1 MVLPCK
7 PNKTKPK
14 DVNRNHATLTAV
26 IALGL
31 LTLTATASRADDTD
45 ATTNAITAP
54 PISPYQPFTV
64 GGEFGTT
71 GYGGGANW
79 RFSDHFGVGGAFDYL
94 YASYNHTIEGNGY
107 NVNLKLQTE
116 PVSLNWYPWKNH
128 SFRFGVGALFNQN
141 HSSGTATGNNLDL
154 NGTTYSG
161 TLNLDLKQQP
171 VNPYLS
177 IGGNLYF
184 DKRHHVSLG
193 GELGVF
199 YTGEPRV
206 TLTANTVPP
215 ANPADVQ
222 GEINQITHYARYAQ
236 FWPVLKV
243 SLNYS
248 F

>member
-1 MVLPCK
+1 MNSKKHLFNGVTVVGLF
-7 PNKTKPK
+7 
-14 DVNRNHATLTAV
+14 TLTT
-26 IALGL
+26 I
-31 LTLTATASRADDTD
+31 TCRADDTD
-45 ATTNAITAP
+45 TSTNSITAP
-54 PISPYQPFTV
+54 PLSPYQPITV
-64 GGEFGTT
+64 GAEIGTT

-79 RFSDHFGVGGAFDYL
+79 RFSDHFGIGGAFDYL
-94 YASYNHTIEGNGY
+94 SASYNHTIEGNAY
-107 NVNLKLQTE
+107 DVNLKLQSE
-116 PVSLNWYPWKNH
+116 PVMLSWYPWKNH
-128 SFRFGVGALFNQN
+128 SFRINAGALFNQF
-141 HSSGTATGNNLDL
+141 HSTGTATGNNLDL
-154 NGTTYSG
+154 NGTTYTG

-184 DKRHHVSLG
+184 DKGHHVSLG

-222 GEINQITHYARYAQ
+222 AEQNQITHYARYAE

>member
-1 MVLPCK
+1 M
-7 PNKTKPK
+7 T
-14 DVNRNHATLTAV
+14 
-26 IALGL
+26 
-31 LTLTATASRADDTD
+31 SRADDTNATTNTISTD
-45 ATTNAITAP
+45 AITTNAITAR
-54 PISPYQPFTV
+54 PISPYQPFTI
-64 GGEFGTT
+64 GGEIGTT

-94 YASYNHTIEGNGY
+94 SASYNHTIENNGY

-116 PVSLNWYPWKNH
+116 PVTLNWYPWKDH
-128 SFRFGVGALFNQN
+128 SFRFSVGALFNQN
-141 HSSGTATGNNLDL
+141 HSSGTASGNNLDL
-154 NGTTYSG
+154 NGTPYSG

-177 IGGNLYF
+177 MGGNLYF
-184 DKRHHVSLG
+184 DKGHHVSLG

-206 TLTANTVPP
+206 SLTTSPP

>member
-1 MVLPCK
+1 M
-7 PNKTKPK
+7 
-14 DVNRNHATLTAV
+14 NRNPTTLAAA

-31 LTLTATASRADDTD
+31 LALTVTTSRADEPG

-54 PISPYQPFTV
+54 PISPYQPFTA

-71 GYGGGANW
+71 GYGAGANW
-79 RFSDHFGVGGAFDYL
+79 RFSDHFGIGAAFDYL
-94 YASYNHTIEGNGY
+94 SASYNHTIEGNGY
-107 NVNLKLQTE
+107 DVNLKLQTE
-116 PVSLNWYPWKNH
+116 PVTLNWYPWKDN
-128 SFRFGVGALFNQN
+128 SFRFSVGALFNQN
-141 HSSGTATGNNLDL
+141 HSTGTATGNNLDL
-154 NGTTYSG
+154 NGTLYSG

-177 IGGNLYF
+177 IGGNVYF
-184 DKRHHVSLG
+184 DKGHHVSLG

-206 TLTANTVPP
+206 SLTTAPP

-222 GEINQITHYARYAQ
+222 AEINQITHYARYAQ

>member
-1 MVLPCK
+1 MNL
-7 PNKTKPK
+7 NYTK
-14 DVNRNHATLTAV
+14 LTAV
-26 IALGL
+26 IAVGL
-31 LTLTATASRADDTD
+31 LTLTAITSRADDTET
-45 ATTNAITAP
+45 ATNAITAP
-54 PISPYQPFTV
+54 PISPYQPFTI

-116 PVSLNWYPWKNH
+116 PVTLNWYPWKNH
-128 SFRFGVGALFNQN
+128 SFRFSVGALFNQN

-171 VNPYLS
+171 VNPYLG